1 MSAESDDGTMHR
13 YNIYTTTNT
22 MTKTKYKDKYSDS
35 DKDLAQFPL
44 LHILV
49 YSETQWPKQ
58 LLQNPEMMRLKMME
72 VEV

>member
-1 MSAESDDGTMHR
+1 
-13 YNIYTTTNT
+13 